1 MAQEKVFPS
10 AGHHDNDPGAVANGF
25 IEMKEVDRIRNKV
38 IDDLKSKNHSFETD
52 KNHETNSRYQSRI
65 KPIKGDVLLDI
76 HLDAGSPTA
85 TGVGVFV
92 HNNASELTLK
102 AANELVTN
110 LSKATG
116 LKNRGVKFEKDTAR
130 GKIGILSKAG
140 ITVLVELA
148 FITNIEDMR
157 KLHDNEGCVVQV
169 ISEWLIKYD
178 FNK

>member
-10 AGHHDNDPGAVANGF
+10 AGHHNSDPGAMANGF
-25 IEMKEVDRIRNKV
+25 IEMKEVDRIRTKV
-38 IDDLKSKNHSFETD
+38 IDYLKSKNHSYETD
-52 KNHETNSRYQSRI
+52 ENHETNSQYQNRI

-76 HLDAGSPTA
+76 HLDAGVPTA
-85 TGVGVFV
+85 NGVGVFV

-110 LSKATG
+110 LSNSMG

-130 GKIGILSKAG
+130 GKIGILSKSG

-157 KLHDNEGCVVQV
+157 KLHENEDCAVQV
-169 ISEWLIKYD
+169 IGEWLIKYD
-178 FNK
+178 YNK